1 MRSSLQLLALI
12 ALSARV
18 LAVPPA
24 CLLNAVNEQDEP
36 SDLSAICGREAETVQ
51 QAIVDM
57 CGDNEEVA
65 QSAFIATCSAA
76 GSSVGTFNIFH
87 WPSHLSTSL
96 LRRPSFPRGAWG
108 TIPATCILSSAP
120 ISLLNETNTPL
131 HSRLH
136 PHNHTQLSPHRLRL
150 QPRRHIR
157 LHNRCLQQ

>member
-1 MRSSLQLLALI
+1 MRSSIQLLALL

-76 GSSVGTFNIFH
+76 GSSVGTSS
-87 WPSHLSTSL
+87 PSSCFYACSSPL
-96 LRRPSFPRGAWG
+96 LFPSCPFGCTANK
-108 TIPATCILSSAP
+108 
-120 ISLLNETNTPL
+120 NE
-131 HSRLH
+131 
-136 PHNHTQLSPHRLRL
+136 
-150 QPRRHIR
+150 
-157 LHNRCLQQ
+157 